1 MLILLFVAAGLLIL
15 AFLYLHESGVFGF
28 GKIKKYDAEVVDESE
43 DELYDNIGGTNIRF
57 FKVYE
62 YFDGE
67 ENRVLKSERPKR
79 KIDEDIGRK
88 CIIYVNSK
96 TRRAMEKKDVILY
109 RMYGAVLILISLL
122 LIAGCVYI
130 KLTVP
135 EAVLF

>member
-1 MLILLFVAAGLLIL
+1 MLILLFVATGLLIL
-15 AFLYLHESGVFGF
+15 AFFYFFESGLFRR
-28 GKIKKYDAEVVDESE
+28 GKIKKYDAVVVDETE

-79 KIDEDIGRK
+79 KIDEDTGRK

-109 RMYGAVLILISLL
+109 RTYGSILILLALL
-122 LIAGCVYI
+122 LIVGCVYI